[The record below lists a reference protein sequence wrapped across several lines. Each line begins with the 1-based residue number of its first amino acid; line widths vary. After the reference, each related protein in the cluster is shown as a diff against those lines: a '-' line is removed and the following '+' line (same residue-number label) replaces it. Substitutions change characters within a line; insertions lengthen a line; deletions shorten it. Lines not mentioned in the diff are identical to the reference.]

1 MLGANASIIGG
12 IKNQDHIAALQAGQR
27 DQVAVLIRQREVRS
41 RGADGEGL
49 RSEHASVHL
58 KHSNSG
64 WAAPYNRS
72 LRPFDPFFRSPDLS
86 TIAGNFWRRPEL
98 DRWPVEAILYRTEPE
113 VQVLAHAQRPEGTPA
128 GDILMV
134 HGLEGSSTSGYLI
147 SLAREA
153 LDRGYSTARL
163 NLRGCGGTEHL
174 ALTSYH
180 AGQTSDV
187 LEVLR
192 RRAARGPVFLVGFSL
207 GGNIAL
213 KLAGELGDDARE
225 LLSGVC
231 AVSTPIDLAVCA
243 ATLGLRRNFIYQNR
257 FVSRLKERIRRRHL
271 QAPQTYTLEH
281 LPKIRS
287 IIDFDNYYTAQL
299 FGFGDAANYFRTQA
313 SNQFLERIQVPTLLV
328 QAKDDPLI
336 PFRVYDHPAF
346 ARNPHLRLIAPEHG
360 GHVGFIARRRP
371 RFWLDGLLL
380 DWIEQISNQRSAAF
394 VA

>member
-1 MLGANASIIGG
+1 
-12 IKNQDHIAALQAGQR
+12 
-27 DQVAVLIRQREVRS
+27 
-41 RGADGEGL
+41 
-49 RSEHASVHL
+49 
-58 KHSNSG
+58 
-64 WAAPYNRS
+64 
-72 LRPFDPFFRSPDLS
+72 LRPFDPFFRNRDLS

-98 DRWPVEAILYRTEPE
+98 DRWPVEAVVYRTDPE
-113 VQVLAHAQRPEGTPA
+113 VQVLVHAQRAEGTPA

-147 SLAREA
+147 SLAYQA
-153 LDRGYSTARL
+153 LDRGYSATRL
-163 NLRGCGGTEHL
+163 NLRGCGGSEHL
-174 ALTSYH
+174 SLTSYH

-187 LEVLR
+187 LAVLHQ
-192 RRAARGPVFLVGFSL
+192 RRAASGQPLFLVGFSL

-213 KLAGELGDDARE
+213 KLAGELGDAAPE
-225 LLSGVC
+225 LLYGVC

-243 ATLGLRRNFIYQNR
+243 ATLGLPRNLLYQNR
-257 FVSRLKERIRRRHL
+257 FVSRLKHRIRRRHL
-271 QAPQTYTLEH
+271 QAPETYTLEH
-281 LPKIRS
+281 LPKIRT

-346 ARNPHLRLIAPEHG
+346 ARNPHLRLIAPDHG
-360 GHVGFIARRRP
+360 GHVGFIARHRP

-380 DWIEQISNQRSAAF
+380 DWIEQISNKRSAAF